1 MKIKPLLKLVRS
13 ELVKRA
19 PQIGAGL
26 GIGLALIAGV
36 RAVRKTP
43 EALEHIEEKKEEL
56 DKDELTIAETVEAT
70 WKCYLPSLIIF
81 IIACVLII
89 GGQRISTRRA
99 VAAAT
104 ACSLYETQLQQYQEA
119 AKEVLGDKKEAEIRT
134 QMARNE
140 VNSKP
145 PMHGEDIIS
154 TGRGNALFYD
164 ELSKRYFWS
173 DPAWVDKVFVELN
186 KRLLREMYIS
196 LSDYWQAIGLPK
208 TNPGDLLCWDVNKC
222 GEIEPAYSVIEVT
235 SGPYTG
241 YPCKVIGF
249 YCEPEYSYNDR
260 Y

>member
-56 DKDELTIAETVEAT
+56 EKDELTVTETIEAT

-81 IIACVLII
+81 IIACILII

-154 TGRGNALFYD
+154 AGRGNALFYD
-164 ELSKRYFWS
+164 ELSKRYFSS
-173 DPAWVDKVFVELN
+173 DPAWVDKMFLELN
-186 KRLLREMYIS
+186 QRLLREMYIS
-196 LSDYWQAIGLPK
+196 LNDYWQAIGLPT
-208 TNPGDLLCWDVNKC
+208 TNPGKLLCWDVNKC

>member
-56 DKDELTIAETVEAT
+56 NKDELTIAETVEAT
-70 WKCYLPSLIIF
+70 WKCYLPSIIIF
-81 IIACVLII
+81 IIACVLIV

-145 PMHGEDIIS
+145 PMHGEEIIS

-164 ELSKRYFWS
+164 ELSKRYFSS
-173 DPAWVDKVFVELN
+173 DPAWVDKMFLELN
-186 KRLLREMYIS
+186 QRLLREMYIS
-196 LSDYWQAIGLPK
+196 LNDYWQAIGLPT
-208 TNPGDLLCWDVNKC
+208 TNPGKLLCWDVNKC

>member
-1 MKIKPLLKLVRS
+1 M
-13 ELVKRA
+13 
-19 PQIGAGL
+19 
-26 GIGLALIAGV
+26 
-36 RAVRKTP
+36 
-43 EALEHIEEKKEEL
+43 
-56 DKDELTIAETVEAT
+56 
-70 WKCYLPSLIIF
+70 
-81 IIACVLII
+81 
-89 GGQRISTRRA
+89 
-99 VAAAT
+99 AAAT

-145 PMHGEDIIS
+145 PMHGEEIIS

-164 ELSKRYFWS
+164 ELSKRYFSS
-173 DPAWVDKVFVELN
+173 DPAWVDKMFLELN
-186 KRLLREMYIS
+186 QRLLREMYIS
-196 LSDYWQAIGLPK
+196 LNDYWQAIGLPT
-208 TNPGDLLCWDVNKC
+208 TNPGKLLCWDVNKC

>member
-56 DKDELTIAETVEAT
+56 NKDELTIAETVEAT
-70 WKCYLPSLIIF
+70 WKCYLPSMIIF
-81 IIACVLII
+81 IIACILII

-145 PMHGEDIIS
+145 PMHGEEIIS

-173 DPAWVDKVFVELN
+173 DPAFVDKAIQTLN
-186 KRLLREMYIS
+186 YRMLDEMYIS
-196 LSDYWQAIGLPK
+196 LNDYWSELKLP
-208 TNPGDLLCWDVNKC
+208 TTQPGDCLCWSVEDGKIDPGNDVILV
-222 GEIEPAYSVIEVT
+222 E

-241 YPCKVIGF
+241 YPCRVLDF
-249 YCEPEYSYNDR
+249 YICPTYNYQDR
-260 Y
+260 H